1 MVKDVYSASN
11 FISLWGTVN
20 VAQMFMII
28 PLMNV
33 RVPANSQVVFGVLQQ
48 LVSFDFFETSHVP
61 LYKDVF
67 TFSEGSESGEEGM
80 TPVAELYGARFETYG
95 YEYPNMI

>member
-1 MVKDVYSASN
+1 MVIDVYSASN
-11 FISLWGTVN
+11 FVSLWGTVN

-33 RVPANSQVVFGVLQQ
+33 RVPANSQAVFGVLQQ

-61 LYKDVF
+61 LYKDLF
-67 TFSEGSESGEEGM
+67 TFEEENETSEDGI
-80 TPVAELYGARFETYG
+80 TPVA
-95 YEYPNMI
+95 